1 MSPRW
6 NWDFEDAER
15 TRRRIPPSPPLRPGA
30 GAGGQPGPGAAGQ
43 PGPGAAGQPGVGATS
58 ARFRRR
64 RLGAALALAALVI
77 VLAVLL
83 SGSHGRRAQSRSAAH
98 ARRAAAL
105 GAVPAADALQRGDKA
120 IDSVLSYTPFAR
132 AGGSRGL
139 DVALTFDDGPGP
151 YTPAVLDV
159 LERERV
165 PATFFVIGTE
175 LRYFGAATARE
186 ISGGFAIGDHTETHP
201 MLAHLSEHDQREQL
215 FEQAARI
222 ELLGGRRPRLFRP
235 PYGSFNAT
243 TFKLLHDMRMLMVL
257 WSVDT
262 DDYER
267 PGVEVIVSRAL
278 EGAKPGAIILMHD
291 AGGDRSQTIAALPE
305 VIRRIRARGL
315 HLVTVPQLLADDPP
329 PSGQPLPQTL
339 SGD

>member
-6 NWDFEDAER
+6 NWDFEDGER
-15 TRRRIPPSPPLRPGA
+15 AGRRPPAAPAQR
-30 GAGGQPGPGAAGQ
+30 AGGGGDGHGGGP
-43 PGPGAAGQPGVGATS
+43 PRS
-58 ARFRRR
+58 ARIRRR
-64 RLGAALALAALVI
+64 RLGAALAFAVLVI
-77 VLAVLL
+77 VIVVVL
-83 SGSHGRRAQSRSAAH
+83 SGSHHPGAASSATGGAH
-98 ARRAAAL
+98 ARHAASPRAI
-105 GAVPAADALQRGDKA
+105 PPADALERGEKA
-120 IDSVLSYTPFAR
+120 VDSVLGYTPFAR
-132 AGGSRGL
+132 AGGTQGR

-151 YTPAVLDV
+151 YTPGVLDV
-159 LERERV
+159 LEREHV
-165 PATFFVIGTE
+165 PATFFLVGQEIPDFRVSAE
-175 LRYFGAATARE
+175 RE
-186 ISGGFAIGDHTETHP
+186 IRDGFVLGDHTENHP
-201 MLAHLSEHDQREQL
+201 MLASMSAHDQYEQL

-222 ELLGGRRPRLFRP
+222 ELLGGHRPRLFRP

-243 TFKLLHDMRMLMVL
+243 TFKLLHQMRMLMVL

-262 DDYER
+262 DDYEL

-329 PSGQPLPQTL
+329 PSGQPLPQNL

>member
-6 NWDFEDAER
+6 NWDFEDGER
-15 TRRRIPPSPPLRPGA
+15 GARRSSPIPPARPGHA
-30 GAGGQPGPGAAGQ
+30 GDGPDAGDVGDDERDAGPPGLA
-43 PGPGAAGQPGVGATS
+43 

-64 RLGAALALAALVI
+64 RLGAALAFVLLVVVLVV
-77 VLAVLL
+77 VLA
-83 SGSHGRRAQSRSAAH
+83 GSHDRGAVSSAGTSGRAAH
-98 ARRAAAL
+98 AASLR
-105 GAVPAADALQRGDKA
+105 AVPPADALERGEKA
-120 IDSVLSYTPFAR
+120 VDSVLSYAPFVR
-132 AGGSRGL
+132 AGGMRGR

-151 YTPAVLDV
+151 YTPGVLDV

-165 PATFFVIGTE
+165 PATFFIVGQEIPDF
-175 LRYFGAATARE
+175 RAAAERE
-186 ISGGFAIGDHTETHP
+186 IRGGFAIGDHTENHP
-201 MLAHLSEHDQREQL
+201 MLARLSPHDQHEQL

-222 ELLGGRRPRLFRP
+222 ELLGGHRPRLFRP

-243 TFKLLHDMRMLMVL
+243 TFRLLHQLRMLMVL

-267 PGVEVIVSRAL
+267 PGVEVIVRRAL
-278 EGAKPGAIILMHD
+278 EGAEPGAIILMHD
-291 AGGDRSQTIAALPE
+291 AGGDRSQTVAALPA
-305 VIRRIRARGL
+305 VIRQIRARGL

-329 PSGQPLPQTL
+329 PAGQPLPQNL